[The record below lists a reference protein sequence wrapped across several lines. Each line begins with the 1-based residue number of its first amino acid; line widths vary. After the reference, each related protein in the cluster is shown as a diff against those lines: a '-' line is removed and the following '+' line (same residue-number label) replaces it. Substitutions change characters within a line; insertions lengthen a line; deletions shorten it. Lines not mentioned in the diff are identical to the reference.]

1 MNLNSDSIQIALEKF
16 EDFIDRCR
24 DHDYGLRSKWNAVYF
39 ICARPV
45 TEEEKQEWE
54 DYGDVK
60 VAIVY
65 VPVDQLEKF
74 KEEYDPIAILVE
86 YQAQEGN
93 PSRYFNQL
101 CERYGSPFT
110 EMEHE
115 FKLPVIFDICQR
127 DRYRGLSDIK
137 EDVASLLVD
146 YLGTEEGYFLYPFKN
161 QVYNLW
167 Q

>member
-1 MNLNSDSIQIALEKF
+1 MNLNSDSIQVALAKF
-16 EDFIDRCR
+16 GDFIGRCS
-24 DHDYGLRSKWNAVYF
+24 DYDYRLRCKWHAVYF
-39 ICARPV
+39 ICARPL
-45 TEEEKQEWE
+45 TEEEKQEWK

-74 KEEYDPIAILVE
+74 KDEYDPIAILVE

-93 PSRYFNQL
+93 PSKFFNQL
-101 CERYGSPFT
+101 CEKYGSPFT
-110 EMEHE
+110 EMEQE

-137 EDVASLLVD
+137 DEVASLLVD
-146 YLGTEEGYFLYPFKN
+146 YLGTCEGYFLNPSKN
-161 QVYNLW
+161 CVYELW
-167 Q
+167 I

>member
-1 MNLNSDSIQIALEKF
+1 MDSIQIALEKF
-16 EDFIDRCR
+16 EDFIYRCKE
-24 DHDYGLRSKWNAVYF
+24 HDYELRCKWHAVYF
-39 ICARPV
+39 ICARPL
-45 TEEEKQEWE
+45 TEEEKQEWQ
-54 DYGDVK
+54 DYGDAEVK

-93 PSRYFNQL
+93 PSRFFNL
-101 CERYGSPFT
+101 SCEKYGDPFT
-110 EMEHE
+110 EMEQE

-127 DRYRGLSDIK
+127 DQYRGLSDIK
-137 EDVASLLVD
+137 EDVASLLID